1 MVLKQ
6 VGVGIIWDQRKILI
20 DRRLPTGTLAGVWE
34 FPGGKLEP
42 GESAKDCIAREI
54 LEELG
59 LTVLVG
65 AELMVIDHSYPT
77 FDIQLIVHHCK
88 FLGGTPQL
96 IACDAVRWVTV
107 AELNGYEIPAA
118 NAAIVARLQAS
129 PPPNF
134 DHD

>member
-1 MVLKQ
+1 VLKQ
-6 VGVGIIWDQRKILI
+6 VGVGIIWDRHKLLI
-20 DRRLPTGTLAGVWE
+20 DRRLPTGSLPGVWE

-42 GESAKDCIAREI
+42 GESATDCVAREI

-59 LTVLVG
+59 LEVLVG
-65 AELMVIDHSYPT
+65 EELMIINHSYPQ

-96 IACDAVRWVTV
+96 LACDEVRWITV
-107 AELNGYEIPAA
+107 AELNDYEIPAA
-118 NAAIVARLQAS
+118 NAAIVAQLQAS
-129 PPPNF
+129 LPPNF